1 MAELEFF
8 DDFITEVTEIL
19 ESLDQDLVELES
31 RADDLDL
38 LNKIFRAAHTI
49 KGTSSFMGFTRMMT
63 ITHKMEDILNIL
75 RSGKAKVTPGVMDV
89 ILEAVDVVKSI
100 VDHLKETQ
108 EEPDIDIS
116 GIVGKL
122 EKVYQELRIGEDMA
136 SSASELKIEEKTQGE
151 DIVIGGE
158 KPLSREEL
166 EAFERE
172 IEELF
177 KAELEKEKVKTVS
190 EKDKDEA
197 KKQDDKKA
205 KENTIRVDISRLD
218 NLMNLVGEL
227 VLGRNRLLRIVQQL
241 YQKYD
246 QDELVQQLVETMD
259 QVDFITTDLQFAV
272 MKTRM
277 VPIGRVFSRFP
288 RVVRDVARE
297 LRKEVRLVI
306 EGEDTELDRSIVD
319 EINDPLVHL
328 VRNAID
334 HGIEYPEEREI
345 LGKLREGLLRLKAY
359 HEGNHIV
366 IVVEDDGRGIDVE
379 KVKRKAIERGII
391 SPEEAK
397 RMTENDALNLIF
409 LPGFST
415 AEKVSSVSGRGVGM
429 DVVRVCVE
437 KLNGTIEV
445 RSEKGKGTQIIM
457 KIPLTLAIIQS
468 LLVQVDE
475 EIYAIPLVS
484 VVEAVRLNE
493 ENIKT
498 VENKEVIVLR
508 DTVLPLVRL
517 RNIFDVP
524 GEPKVKNMYV
534 VVIAIGEKRFG
545 LVVDR
550 LIGQEEVVIKSLGPY
565 LGSVEGIAGATIMG
579 DGRVTLILDVA
590 GIVNMLTYS
599 Y

>member
-8 DDFITEVTEIL
+8 DDFIAEVTEIL

-31 RADDLDL
+31 RPDDLEL
-38 LNKIFRAAHTI
+38 LNKIFRAAHTM
-49 KGTSSFMGFTRMMT
+49 KGTSSFMGFNRMMT
-63 ITHKMEDILNIL
+63 VTHKMEDILNLL
-75 RSGKAKVTPGVMDV
+75 RSGKAKVTPEVMDV

-100 VDHLKETQ
+100 VDYLRENK
-108 EEPDIDIS
+108 EEPNIDIS
-116 GIVGKL
+116 SIVSKL
-122 EKVYQELRIGEDMA
+122 EDTYVRLQAGEPLKPYGDKDSKVEEVSEDM
-136 SSASELKIEEKTQGE
+136 
-151 DIVIGGE
+151 VIGGE
-158 KPLSREEL
+158 KPLTREEL

-172 IEELF
+172 IEELL
-177 KAELEKEKVKTVS
+177 KKELEKERA
-190 EKDKDEA
+190 EAEDRAKDES
-197 KKQDDKKA
+197 KRSDDKKP
-205 KENTIRVDISRLD
+205 KENTIRVDVSRLD

-227 VLGRNRLLRIVQQL
+227 VLGRNRLLRIVHQL

-246 QDELVQQLVETMD
+246 QDELIQQLVETMD

-288 RVVRDVARE
+288 RVVRDLARE
-297 LRKEVRLVI
+297 LKKEVKLII
-306 EGEDTELDRSIVD
+306 EGEDTELDRSVVD

-345 LGKLREGLLRLKAY
+345 IGKPREGLLKLSAY

-379 KVKRKAIERGII
+379 KVKKKAIERGLIT
-391 SPEEAK
+391 PEEAK
-397 RMTENDALNLIF
+397 RMTEADALNLIF
-409 LPGFST
+409 APGFST
-415 AEKVSSVSGRGVGM
+415 ADKVSSVSGRGVGM

-437 KLNGTIEV
+437 KLNGTIEIK
-445 RSEKGKGTQIIM
+445 SEKGKGTKVIM

-468 LLVQVDE
+468 LLVQVSD

-493 ENIKT
+493 DDIKT

-508 DTVLPLVRL
+508 DTVLPLARL
-517 RNIFDVP
+517 RNIFDIP
-524 GEPKVKNMYV
+524 GESSRKHMYV
-534 VVIAIGEKRFG
+534 VVIAIGEKKFG

-590 GIVNMLTYS
+590 GIVNMLVHS

>member
-379 KVKRKAIERGII
+379 KVK
-391 SPEEAK
+391 
-397 RMTENDALNLIF
+397 
-409 LPGFST
+409 
-415 AEKVSSVSGRGVGM
+415 
-429 DVVRVCVE
+429 
-437 KLNGTIEV
+437 
-445 RSEKGKGTQIIM
+445 
-457 KIPLTLAIIQS
+457 
-468 LLVQVDE
+468 
-475 EIYAIPLVS
+475 
-484 VVEAVRLNE
+484 
-493 ENIKT
+493 
-498 VENKEVIVLR
+498 
-508 DTVLPLVRL
+508 
-517 RNIFDVP
+517 
-524 GEPKVKNMYV
+524 
-534 VVIAIGEKRFG
+534 
-545 LVVDR
+545 
-550 LIGQEEVVIKSLGPY
+550 
-565 LGSVEGIAGATIMG
+565 
-579 DGRVTLILDVA
+579 
-590 GIVNMLTYS
+590 
-599 Y
+599 

>member
-1 MAELEFF
+1 
-8 DDFITEVTEIL
+8 
-19 ESLDQDLVELES
+19 
-31 RADDLDL
+31 
-38 LNKIFRAAHTI
+38 
-49 KGTSSFMGFTRMMT
+49 
-63 ITHKMEDILNIL
+63 
-75 RSGKAKVTPGVMDV
+75 
-89 ILEAVDVVKSI
+89 
-100 VDHLKETQ
+100 
-108 EEPDIDIS
+108 
-116 GIVGKL
+116 
-122 EKVYQELRIGEDMA
+122 
-136 SSASELKIEEKTQGE
+136 
-151 DIVIGGE
+151 
-158 KPLSREEL
+158 
-166 EAFERE
+166 
-172 IEELF
+172 
-177 KAELEKEKVKTVS
+177 
-190 EKDKDEA
+190 
-197 KKQDDKKA
+197 
-205 KENTIRVDISRLD
+205 
-218 NLMNLVGEL
+218 
-227 VLGRNRLLRIVQQL
+227 
-241 YQKYD
+241 
-246 QDELVQQLVETMD
+246 
-259 QVDFITTDLQFAV
+259 
-272 MKTRM
+272 
-277 VPIGRVFSRFP
+277 
-288 RVVRDVARE
+288 
-297 LRKEVRLVI
+297 
-306 EGEDTELDRSIVD
+306 
-319 EINDPLVHL
+319 
-328 VRNAID
+328 
-334 HGIEYPEEREI
+334 
-345 LGKLREGLLRLKAY
+345 
-359 HEGNHIV
+359 
-366 IVVEDDGRGIDVE
+366 RGIDVE

>member
-31 RADDLDL
+31 KPDDLDL
-38 LNKIFRAAHTI
+38 LNKIFRAAHTM
-49 KGTSSFMGFTRMMT
+49 KGTSSFMGFNKMMT
-63 ITHKMEDILNIL
+63 VTHKMEDILNLL
-75 RSGKAKVTPGVMDV
+75 RSGKAKVTPEVMDV

-100 VDHLKETQ
+100 VDYLRENK

-116 GIVGKL
+116 SIVGKL
-122 EKVYQELRIGEDMA
+122 EDAYKKLQSGESLEPQGDRDIRVDGT
-136 SSASELKIEEKTQGE
+136 KEE
-151 DIVIGGE
+151 IVVGGE
-158 KPLSREEL
+158 RPLTREEL

-172 IEELF
+172 IEELL
-177 KAELEKEKVKTVS
+177 KKELEKEKAEV
-190 EKDKDEA
+190 EDKA
-197 KKQDDKKA
+197 KEESKKSDDKKP
-205 KENTIRVDISRLD
+205 KENTIRVDVSRLD

-227 VLGRNRLLRIVQQL
+227 VLGRNRLLRIVHQL

-246 QDELVQQLVETMD
+246 QDELIQQLVETMD

-288 RVVRDVARE
+288 RVVRDLARE

-306 EGEDTELDRSIVD
+306 EGEDTELDRSVVD

-345 LGKLREGLLRLKAY
+345 IGKPREGLLRLSAY

-379 KVKRKAIERGII
+379 KVKKKAIEKGLIT
-391 SPEEAK
+391 PEEAK
-397 RMTENDALNLIF
+397 RMTEADALNLIF
-409 LPGFST
+409 APGFST
-415 AEKVSSVSGRGVGM
+415 ADKVSSVSGRGVGM

-437 KLNGTIEV
+437 KLNGTIEIK
-445 RSEKGKGTQIIM
+445 SEKGKGTKVIM

-468 LLVQVDE
+468 LLVQVSDE
-475 EIYAIPLVS
+475 VYAIPLVS

-493 ENIKT
+493 DDIKT
-498 VENKEVIVLR
+498 VENREVIVLR
-508 DTVLPLVRL
+508 DTVLPLARL
-517 RNIFDVP
+517 RNIFDIP
-524 GEPKVKNMYV
+524 GESSRKQMYV
-534 VVIAIGEKRFG
+534 VVIAIGEKKFG

-590 GIVNMLTYS
+590 GIVNMLVHS